1 MTQTTQNPVLP
12 AHTLLNHANGYAPDS
27 SENNHSNA
35 AYLER
40 YRAVRNFSELLCEP
54 LVAEDYVIQSMPDV
68 SPTKWHLAH
77 TSWFFETFLL
87 KPHFADYRAFH
98 ADFEFLFNSYYNS
111 VGERHCRPKRGL
123 VSRPTVDETYQYRA
137 YVDRHMEQLI
147 ETARGEKWQV
157 LQPLLTLGLHHEQQ
171 HQELMQTD
179 IKHVFTENPLRPV
192 YRERKAV
199 SSQETP
205 LHWIQFEGGL
215 QEIGFEEGEFCFDNE
230 TPRHKVFAQPFA
242 LASRLATNGDYMKF
256 MRAGGYQKPEFWLS
270 MGWATVQEN
279 KWQAPFYWEEKE
291 GEWWHMTL
299 AGMRR
304 VEENEPVCHLSYF
317 EADAFARWS
326 EARLPTE
333 AEWEIAAQNLPLEG
347 NFAEDGNYHPIG
359 LQSEKMGLQQMFGDV
374 WEWTQSSY
382 APYPGYAPP
391 PGALG
396 EYNGKFMCNQYV
408 LRGGSCATP
417 RSHIRRTYR
426 NFFPPDACWQF
437 TGVRLARDV

>member
-1 MTQTTQNPVLP
+1 MTQAIHSEILP
-12 AHTLLNHANGYAPDS
+12 AHSPFNTSGRYAPEN
-27 SENNHSNA
+27 SENAILS
-35 AYLER
+35 ER
-40 YRAVRNFSELLCEP
+40 FRAVRGFSELLCET

-68 SPTKWHLAH
+68 SPAKWHLAH

-87 KPHFADYRAFH
+87 KPHLADYRAFH
-98 ADFEFLFNSYYNS
+98 DDFEFLFNSYYNA

-123 VSRPTVDETYQYRA
+123 VSRPTVEETYKYRA

-179 IKHVFTENPLRPV
+179 IKHVFTENPLRPI
-192 YRERKAV
+192 YRERKPISATK
-199 SSQETP
+199 TP
-205 LHWIQFEGGL
+205 LHWIEFEGGL
-215 QEIGFEEGEFCFDNE
+215 HEIGFAEGEFCFDNE
-230 TPRHKVFAQPFA
+230 TPRHKVFVQSFA
-242 LASRLATNGDYMKF
+242 LASRPTTNAEYLEF
-256 MRAGGYQKPEFWLS
+256 MRDGGYEKPEFWLS
-270 MGWATVQEN
+270 MGWSTVQEN
-279 KWQAPFYWEEKE
+279 KWQAPFYWEEKN
-291 GEWWHMTL
+291 GEWWQMTL

-317 EADAFARWS
+317 EADAFARYCG
-326 EARLPTE
+326 ARLPTE
-333 AEWEIAAQNLPLEG
+333 AEWEIAAQNLPIEG
-347 NFAEDGNYHPIG
+347 NFAEDGNYHPTP
-359 LQSEKMGLQQMFGDV
+359 LQSRNSGLQQMFGDV

-437 TGVRLARDV
+437 SGVRLAKDV

>member
-1 MTQTTQNPVLP
+1 MVTRLTSQKKTTQT
-12 AHTLLNHANGYAPDS
+12 LLIWSVIARCAIS
-27 SENNHSNA
+27 A
-35 AYLER
+35 T
-40 YRAVRNFSELLCEP
+40 LLCEP

-137 YVDRHMEQLI
+137 YVDRHMKELI

-205 LHWIQFEGGL
+205 LHWIEFEGGL
-215 QEIGFEEGEFCFDNE
+215 HEIGFEEGEFCFDNE
-230 TPRHKVFAQPFA
+230 TPRHKVFVQPFV
-242 LASRLATNGDYMKF
+242 LASRLATNGDYLKF

-279 KWQAPFYWEEKE
+279 KWQAPFYWEEKD
-291 GEWWHMTL
+291 GEWWQMTL

-317 EADAFARWS
+317 EADAYARYCD
-326 EARLPTE
+326 ARLPTE
-333 AEWEIAAQNLPLEG
+333 AEWEIAAQNLPIEG

-359 LQSEKMGLQQMFGDV
+359 LQSEKAGLQQMFGDV